1 MLIQIRA
8 NNLVNDGDPL
18 LFNEVQFGS
27 TMDQCWSQM
36 MDKSN
41 YAQRVK
47 EVEAFNRLALLV
59 VLFTVLILLT
69 LSLFAENTSSNVCR
83 YCCCLLGVDI
93 L

>member
-1 MLIQIRA
+1 
-8 NNLVNDGDPL
+8 VSDGDPL
-18 LFNEVQFGS
+18 LFNQVQSGS

-59 VLFTVLILLT
+59 VLYTALMLLT
-69 LSLFAENTSSNVCR
+69 LSLFAENTSSNVCHYITVAA
-83 YCCCLLGVDI
+83 YCA
-93 L
+93 

>member
-1 MLIQIRA
+1 MLMQIRA
-8 NNLVNDGDPL
+8 NNLVSDGDPL
-18 LFNEVQFGS
+18 LFNQVQSGS

-59 VLFTVLILLT
+59 VLYTALMLILLT
-69 LSLFAENTSSNVCR
+69 LILFAGNTSSYVCYYITVAA
-83 YCCCLLGVDI
+83 YCA
-93 L
+93 